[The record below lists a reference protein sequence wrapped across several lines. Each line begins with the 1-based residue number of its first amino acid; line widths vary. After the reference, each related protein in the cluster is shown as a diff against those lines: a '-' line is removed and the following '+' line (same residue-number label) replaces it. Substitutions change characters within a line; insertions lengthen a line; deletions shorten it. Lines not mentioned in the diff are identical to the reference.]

1 MEQLLEKL
9 KEFGAL
15 RDDDECE
22 TKVVERQE
30 PIFIVRH
37 FTARDGWLYNRSMQ
51 VYNETED
58 MILGEGG
65 SKVDSK

>member
-1 MEQLLEKL
+1 MMEQLLEKL

-15 RDDDECE
+15 RDDDEYE

-37 FTARDGWLYNRSMQ
+37 FTARDGWQYNRSMQ
-51 VYNETED
+51 VYNET
-58 MILGEGG
+58 
-65 SKVDSK
+65 